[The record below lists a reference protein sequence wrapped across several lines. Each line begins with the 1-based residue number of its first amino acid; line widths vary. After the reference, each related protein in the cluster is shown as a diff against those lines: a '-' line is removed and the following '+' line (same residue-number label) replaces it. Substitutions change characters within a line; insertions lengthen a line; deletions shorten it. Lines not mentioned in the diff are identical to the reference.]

1 VNGRFLS
8 SVKDFEGINV
18 KDADPEIKKMLKK
31 NNRLVLET
39 QINHSYPFCWRSDSP
54 LIYKAHNSWFI
65 SVTSIKEDLV

>member
-1 VNGRFLS
+1 MNGRFLS

-39 QINHSYPFCWRSDSP
+39 QINLSYPFCWRS
-54 LIYKAHNSWFI
+54 
-65 SVTSIKEDLV
+65 